1 VEKGV
6 EDPPTP
12 EEAFHPTKM
21 HETQLGKVL
30 QNKCRQLLQYGSELL
45 NGDFSL
51 LPKLQDRA
59 RKYEKACERYAKI
72 HKTKK

>member
-1 VEKGV
+1 
-6 EDPPTP
+6 
-12 EEAFHPTKM
+12 
-21 HETQLGKVL
+21 
-30 QNKCRQLLQYGSELL
+30 LQYGSELL
-45 NGDFSL
+45 KGDFAL